1 MPASYPT
8 SAKVFTTKNPGD
20 TILASTDNEQQD
32 EITAIEQDLIG
43 GLPPARGGTGITS
56 YAIGDLLY
64 ASASGTLAK
73 LADVATGQVLV
84 SGGVAT
90 APAYSASPTL
100 TAVTAGTV
108 TSTGQVVIS
117 GAAAG
122 QIVFPATQNASAN
135 ANTLDDYEEGTWT
148 PVIGGSTGTTGQSY
162 TTQVGRYVKI
172 GKQVTCWFNVTLSA
186 VGTITGDAQ
195 IQGLPFTV
203 ENTSNQTASGI
214 ISDFANVA
222 SAVIYL
228 SLVASPNT
236 TAATIKGTAAAVT
249 SAGTYA
255 VAGIG
260 NTTQLVGCITFTA
273 TA

>member
-1 MPASYPT
+1 VQAADLNNLSVT
-8 SAKVFTTKNPGD
+8 SVTTTGD
-20 TILASTDNEQQD
+20 VTVGDDLTVTDDAAITGDLAVTGSATVGTTCQV
-32 EITAIEQDLIG
+32 
-43 GLPPARGGTGITS
+43 TGIT
-56 YAIGDLLY
+56 
-64 ASASGTLAK
+64 TLQA
-73 LADVATGQVLV
+73 LV
-84 SGGVAT
+84 D
-90 APAYSASPTL
+90 
-100 TAVTAGTV
+100 
-108 TSTGQVVIS
+108 IS
-117 GAAAG
+117 GASAG
-122 QIVFPATQNASAN
+122 QIKFPAAQNASSN

-172 GKQVTCWFNVTLSA
+172 GKKVTCWFNATLSA
-186 VGTITGDAQ
+186 VGTITGDSQ

-203 ENTSNQTASGI
+203 ENTSNQIEAGI

-249 SAGTYA
+249 TAGTYA

-260 NTTQLVGCITFTA
+260 NTTQLVGSITYTA